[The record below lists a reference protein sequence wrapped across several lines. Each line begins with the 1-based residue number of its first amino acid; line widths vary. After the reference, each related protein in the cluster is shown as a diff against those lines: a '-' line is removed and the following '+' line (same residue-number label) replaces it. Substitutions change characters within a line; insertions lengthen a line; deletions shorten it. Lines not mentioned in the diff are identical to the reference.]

1 MTPTDHVA
9 IQARL
14 QPDRLAAVDL
24 ATDRRWTYA
33 QLDAAI
39 ARAAAVLRRRGVGEG
54 DRLATLARNRVLL
67 AILHLACARLGAI
80 FVPLNWRLSSAEIAT
95 LIEDAEPVLIVGDA
109 QLAAHGLNGI
119 DLDVLQA
126 EIDDAE
132 PEATGPADRERPS
145 LILYTSGTSGR
156 PKGALLSERNLDQTA
171 VNFGRLGKVTHQSV
185 FLVDAPMFHI
195 IGLITSIRPPLMHGG
210 TVLVSDGFEPVRT
223 LSRLGDPALGVT
235 HYFCV
240 PQMAAM
246 LRRAPN
252 FAPSALRRL
261 TAVFTGGAPHPAA
274 DIRAWLADGL
284 PIVDGYGMS
293 EAGTVFGMPPDLALI
308 DARAGSAGLA
318 MPSVAT
324 RIVDDQDADCPPDV
338 AGELL
343 LKGDNVFQGYW
354 RRPEETARAFTPDG
368 WFRTGDIARADAEGY
383 HWLVDRKKDMFI
395 SGGEN
400 VYPAEIEAALADHAA
415 IVECAVVGMPDPR
428 WGEIGHLVV
437 TCREG
442 VALNLAAILDHLEER
457 LARYKLPKALT
468 LVAALPRT
476 ASGKIQKAILRE
488 QLLAAGTTGQPD
500 GG

>member
-1 MTPTDHVA
+1 MTPMDHVA
-9 IQARL
+9 VQARL
-14 QPDRLAAVDL
+14 QPNRPAAVDL
-24 ATDRRWTYA
+24 AGGRRWTYA
-33 QLDAAI
+33 ELDAAI
-39 ARAAAVLRRRGVGEG
+39 ARAVGVLRRRGVGEG
-54 DRLATLARNRVLL
+54 DRLVVLARNRVLL
-67 AILHLACARLGAI
+67 AVLHLACARLGAM
-80 FVPLNWRLSSAEIAT
+80 FVPLNWRLSPAEIAA
-95 LIEDAEPVLIVGDA
+95 LIADAEPVLIVGDG
-109 QLAAHGLNGI
+109 QLAALGVDGV
-119 DLDVLQA
+119 DLDALQA
-126 EIDDAE
+126 EVDTAE
-132 PEATGPADRERPS
+132 PEAPASFDRERPS

-171 VNFGRLGKVTHQSV
+171 INFGRLGKVTHQSA

-195 IGLITSIRPPLMHGG
+195 IGLVTSIRPGLMHGG
-210 TVLVSDGFEPVRT
+210 TILVSDGFEPGRT

-240 PQMAAM
+240 PQMAAT
-246 LRRAPN
+246 LRRHPGFDA
-252 FAPSALRRL
+252 SALCRL

-274 DIRAWLADGL
+274 DIRAWLADGV

-293 EAGTVFGMPPDLALI
+293 EAGTVFGMPADPVLI

-324 RIVDDQDADCPPDV
+324 RIVDEQDDDCPPDV

-354 RRPEETARAFTPDG
+354 RRVDETARAFTADG

-400 VYPAEIEAALADHAA
+400 VYPAEIEAALADHPA
-415 IVECAVVGMPDPR
+415 IAECAVVGMPDPR

-437 TCREG
+437 TSRDG
-442 VALNLAAILDHLEER
+442 AVLDLALILNHLENR

-476 ASGKIQKAILRE
+476 ASGKIQKTILRE
-488 QLLAAGTTGQPD
+488 QLLAEDPRT
-500 GG
+500 

>member
-1 MTPTDHVA
+1 MDHVS

-14 QPDRLAAVDL
+14 QPTRLAALDL
-24 ATDRRWTYA
+24 AAGRRWTYA
-33 QLDAAI
+33 ELDVSI
-39 ARAAAVLRRRGVGEG
+39 ARAVTVLRRRGVGEG
-54 DRLATLARNRVLL
+54 ERLAVLAKNRVLL
-67 AILHLACARLGAI
+67 AILHLACARLGAM
-80 FVPLNWRLSSAEIAT
+80 FVPLNWRLAAGEVAA
-95 LIEDAEPVLIVGDA
+95 LLDDAAPVLVVGDA
-109 QLAAHGLNGI
+109 QLGALGLEGL

-126 EIDDAE
+126 ENDAAE
-132 PEATGPADRERPS
+132 PAAPEPGDRDRAS

-156 PKGALLSERNLDQTA
+156 PKGVLLSERNLDQTA
-171 VNFGRLGKVTHQSV
+171 INFGRLGKVTHQSA

-195 IGLITSIRPPLMHGG
+195 IGLITSIRPALMHGAA
-210 TVLVSDGFEPVRT
+210 VLVSDGFEPGRT
-223 LSRLGDPALGVT
+223 LNRLGDAALGVT

-246 LRRAPN
+246 LRRH
-252 FAPSALRRL
+252 PSFDASTLRRL

-293 EAGTVFGMPPDLALI
+293 EAGTVFGMPADVALI

-324 RIVDDQDADCPPDV
+324 RIVDEQDQDCPPG
-338 AGELL
+338 APGELL
-343 LKGDNVFQGYW
+343 LRGDNIFRGYW
-354 RRPEETARAFTPDG
+354 RRPDETARAFTADG
-368 WFRTGDIARADAEGY
+368 WFRTGDIALADAEGY

-400 VYPAEIEAALADHAA
+400 VYPAEIEAALADHPA
-415 IVECAVVGMPDPR
+415 ILECAIVGMPDAR

-437 TCREG
+437 TSRDG
-442 VALNLAAILDHLEER
+442 VTLDLTMILSHLENR

-476 ASGKIQKAILRE
+476 ASGKIQKTILRE
-488 QLLAAGTTGQPD
+488 QLLASDPRT
-500 GG
+500 

>member
-33 QLDAAI
+33 QLDATV
-39 ARAAAVLRRRGVGEG
+39 ARAVGVLRRRGVVEG

-67 AILHLACARLGAI
+67 VVLHLACARLGAM
-80 FVPLNWRLSSAEIAT
+80 FVPLNWRLSAVEIAA
-95 LIEDAEPVLIVGDA
+95 LVEDAAPALIVGDA
-109 QLAAHGLNGI
+109 QLAAFGLDGV
-119 DLDVLQA
+119 DLDALQA
-126 EIDDAE
+126 EVDAAE
-132 PEATGPADRERPS
+132 PEIAGPADRERPS

-171 VNFGRLGKVTHQSV
+171 INFGRLGRVTHLSA

-195 IGLITSIRPPLMHGG
+195 IGLITSVRPALMHGG
-210 TVLVSDGFEPVRT
+210 TILVSDGFEPGRT

-246 LRRAPN
+246 LRRAPG
-252 FAPSALRRL
+252 FDASSLRRL

-293 EAGTVFGMPPDLALI
+293 EAGTVFGMPADLALI
-308 DARAGSAGLA
+308 EARAGSAGLA
-318 MPSVAT
+318 MPAVAT
-324 RIVDDQDADCPPDV
+324 RIVDERDEDCPPGV

-343 LKGDNVFQGYW
+343 LKGDNVFLGYW
-354 RRPEETARAFTPDG
+354 RRPDETARAFTADG

-415 IVECAVVGMPDPR
+415 IAECAVVGMPDPH
-428 WGEIGHLVV
+428 WGEIGHLVAA
-437 TCREG
+437 CREG
-442 VALNLAAILDHLEER
+442 AMLDLSIILDHLENR

-468 LVAALPRT
+468 LVKALPRT
-476 ASGKIQKAILRE
+476 ASGKIQKTILRE
-488 QLLAAGTTGQPD
+488 QLLAGDPRP
-500 GG
+500 

>member
-9 IQARL
+9 VQACL
-14 QPDRLAAVDL
+14 QPNGLAAVDL
-24 ATDRRWTYA
+24 ASGRRWTYG
-33 QLDAAI
+33 QFDVSI
-39 ARAAAVLRRRGVGEG
+39 ARAVAVLRRRGVGEG
-54 DRLATLARNRVLL
+54 DRLAALARNQVLL
-67 AILHLACARLGAI
+67 AILHLACARVGAM
-80 FVPLNWRLSSAEIAT
+80 FVPLNWRLSAAEIAM
-95 LIEDAEPVLIVGDA
+95 LIEDAEPALVVGDA
-109 QLAAHGLNGI
+109 QLAAFGVDGF

-126 EIDDAE
+126 EIDATE
-132 PEATGPADRERPS
+132 PEASDPIDRERPS

-156 PKGALLSERNLDQTA
+156 PKGALLSERNLEQTA
-171 VNFGRLGKVTHQSV
+171 INFGRLGKVTHKSV

-195 IGLITSIRPPLMHGG
+195 IGLITSIRPALMHGG
-210 TVLVSDGFEPVRT
+210 TILVSDGFEPVRT
-223 LSRLGDPALGVT
+223 LSRLGDPDLGIT

-246 LRRAPN
+246 LRRSPG
-252 FAPSALRRL
+252 FAPSALCRL

-274 DIRAWLADGL
+274 DIRAWLSDGL

-293 EAGTVFGMPPDLALI
+293 EAGTVFGMPADVALI

-324 RIVDDQDADCPPDV
+324 RIVDDQDNDCPPGV

-343 LKGDNVFQGYW
+343 LKGDSIFRGYW
-354 RRPEETARAFTPDG
+354 RRPEETARAFTADG
-368 WFRTGDIARADAEGY
+368 WFRTGDIARADAQGY

-400 VYPAEIEAALADHAA
+400 VYPAEVEAALADHTA
-415 IVECAVVGMPDPR
+415 IVECAVVGVPDPR
-428 WGEIGHLVV
+428 WGEVGHLVV
-437 TCREG
+437 ACREG
-442 VALNLAAILDHLEER
+442 VALDLAAVLDHLENR

-476 ASGKIQKAILRE
+476 ASGKIQKTVLRE
-488 QLLAAGTTGQPD
+488 RILAEYPRS
-500 GG
+500 

>member
-1 MTPTDHVA
+1 MTPMDHVA
-9 IQARL
+9 VQARL
-14 QPDRLAAVDL
+14 QPERVAAVEL
-24 ATDRRWTYA
+24 AGGRRWTYA
-33 QLDAAI
+33 ELDLAI
-39 ARAAAVLRRRGVGEG
+39 ARAAGVLRRRGISEGE
-54 DRLATLARNRVLL
+54 RLAVLARNRVLL
-67 AILHLACARLGAI
+67 AVLHMACARLGAM
-80 FVPLNWRLSSAEIAT
+80 FVPLNWRLSSGEIAA
-95 LIEDAEPVLIVGDA
+95 LVEDAAPALVVGDA
-109 QLAAHGLNGI
+109 LLGAAGLEGL

-126 EIDDAE
+126 EIDAAE
-132 PEATGPADRERPS
+132 PETPTQGDRERPS

-171 VNFGRLGKVTHQSV
+171 INFGRLGKVTHQST

-195 IGLITSIRPPLMHGG
+195 IGLITSIRPALMHGG
-210 TVLVSDGFEPVRT
+210 TVLVSDGFEPSRT

-246 LRRAPN
+246 LRGLPDFDGA
-252 FAPSALRRL
+252 ALARL

-274 DIRAWLADGL
+274 DIRAWLAQGV
-284 PIVDGYGMS
+284 PVVDGYGMS
-293 EAGTVFGMPPDLALI
+293 EAGTVFGMPADLALI

-318 MPSVAT
+318 MPAVAT
-324 RIVDDQDADCPPDV
+324 RIVDEQDDDCPPGV

-343 LKGDNVFQGYW
+343 LKGDNIFQGYW
-354 RRPEETARAFTPDG
+354 RRSEETERAFTADG

-400 VYPAEIEAALADHAA
+400 VYPAEIEAALADHPA
-415 IVECAVVGMPDPR
+415 IAECAVIGMPDPR
-428 WGEIGHLVV
+428 WGEIGHLVA
-437 TCREG
+437 TCRDG
-442 VALNLAAILDHLEER
+442 AVLDLTLILSHLENR

-476 ASGKIQKAILRE
+476 GSGKIQKTILRE
-488 QLLAAGTTGQPD
+488 QLLAGDPRT
-500 GG
+500 

>member
-1 MTPTDHVA
+1 MTPIDHVA
-9 IQARL
+9 FQARL
-14 QPDRLAAVDL
+14 QPGGLAAVEL
-24 ATDRRWTYA
+24 ANGRRWTYA
-33 QLDAAI
+33 ELDADI
-39 ARAAAVLRRRGVGEG
+39 ARAVGVLRRRGVGEG
-54 DRLATLARNRVLL
+54 DRLAVLAKNQVLL
-67 AILHLACARLGAI
+67 VILHLACARLGAM
-80 FVPLNWRLSSAEIAT
+80 FAPLNWRLSASELHA
-95 LIEDAEPVLIVGDA
+95 LIEDADPAMIVGDT
-109 QLAAHGLNGI
+109 QLAAAGLDGV
-119 DLDVLQA
+119 DLDVLRA
-126 EIDDAE
+126 EIDRADPDTRAR
-132 PEATGPADRERPS
+132 ADRERPS

-171 VNFGRLGKVTHQSV
+171 INFGRLGKVTHESV

-195 IGLITSIRPPLMHGG
+195 IGLITSIRPAFLHGG
-210 TVLVSDGFEPVRT
+210 AILVSDGFEPVRT
-223 LSRLGDPALGVT
+223 LGRLGDQALGIT

-252 FAPSALRRL
+252 FSASALRGL

-274 DIRAWLADGL
+274 DIRAWLAVGV
-284 PIVDGYGMS
+284 PVVDGYGMS
-293 EAGTVFGMPPDLALI
+293 EAGTVFGMAPDVALI

-318 MPSVAT
+318 MSSVAT
-324 RIVDDQDADCPPDV
+324 RIVDEQDNDCSPGV

-354 RRPEETARAFTPDG
+354 RRLKETEQAFTADG
-368 WFRTGDIARADAEGY
+368 WFRTGDIALADADGY

-400 VYPAEIEAALADHAA
+400 VYPAEIEAALADHPA
-415 IVECAVVGMPDPR
+415 ILECAVVGVPDPR
-428 WGEIGHLVV
+428 WGEVGHLVV

-442 VALNLAAILDHLEER
+442 AVLDLALILSHLEDR

-476 ASGKIQKAILRE
+476 ASGKIQKTVLRE
-488 QLLAAGTTGQPD
+488 RLLAGDPRT
-500 GG
+500 